1 MNKTKSEILVERLKE
16 LYKEIEIVRREL
28 INETNKEKLK
38 EKQNENEFLLIPSSP
53 HHLIPLYAHNL

>member
-1 MNKTKSEILVERLKE
+1 MMKRKSEILVERLKE

-38 EKQNENEFLLIPSSP
+38 EKQNEN
-53 HHLIPLYAHNL
+53 YRRN

>member
-1 MNKTKSEILVERLKE
+1 MLVEKLKE

-38 EKQNENEFLLIPSSP
+38 EKQNEN
-53 HHLIPLYAHNL
+53 YRRN